1 MISSAKR
8 ILIPTDFSECS
19 KNALK
24 YATAIAGAVG
34 ARITLLHVID
44 PPFNFPAN
52 IDGVLDYLQ
61 DNAEQHLEGM
71 KDSVTQNES
80 GKKIKVDSKIRIGK
94 PVSQILEAI
103 DDLNIDLITLG
114 SVTEN
119 SSRKALFGSVSTD
132 ILLKS
137 HKPVLAIP
145 ENITS
150 VDFSKILFT
159 TNFRHHDLRNLKK
172 TADFASLFDSSIHV
186 LHVSEKSHL
195 STDIK
200 FRGLKEL
207 ATEKKVYKKIDF
219 HLKTGKDFFEGISEF
234 VKDNSISMIVMNR
247 YKKSVVGMLMEK
259 NHTKKLST
267 YTTVPIL
274 VLIGDKEKGSS

>member
-1 MISSAKR
+1 MISSVKR

-24 YATAIAGAVG
+24 YASAIAGAVG

-44 PPFNFPAN
+44 PPFNFPSN

-61 DNAEQHLEGM
+61 ENAEQHLEKM
-71 KDSVTQNES
+71 KKSVTQNKS
-80 GKKIKVDSKIRIGK
+80 GEKIKVDSKIRIGK

-114 SVTEN
+114 SATEN

-150 VDFSKILFT
+150 VDFSNILFT
-159 TNFRHHDLRNLKK
+159 TNFRHNDMRNLEK
-172 TADFASLFDSSIHV
+172 TADFASLFDSDIHV
-186 LHVSEKSHL
+186 LHVSEKSDL

-207 ATEKKVYKKIDF
+207 TAEKEVYKKVEF
-219 HLKTGKDFFEGISEF
+219 HLKTGKDFFDGISDF
-234 VKDNSISMIVMNR
+234 VKEYSISMIVMNR

-259 NHTKKLST
+259 NHTKQMSI

-274 VLIGDKEKGSS
+274 VFVGDKEKETS